1 MERWDINRLAYGIT
15 DNAKRVR
22 KIQKCKTHRE
32 RIDLAMRYAVACAKD
47 EKIRA
52 TESDI
57 VAVASAAIVE
67 IERRV

>member
-1 MERWDINRLAYGIT
+1 MERWEINRLAYGIT

-22 KIQKCKTHRE
+22 KIQMCKTHRE

-52 TESDI
+52 TEEDI
-57 VAVASAAIVE
+57 WAVASAAIVE
-67 IERRV
+67 IERRA

>member
-1 MERWDINRLAYGIT
+1 MERWEINRLAYGIT

-32 RIDLAMRYAVACAKD
+32 RIDLAMRYAVGCAKD
-47 EKIRA
+47 EKIRT

>member
-15 DNAKRVR
+15 ANAKRVQ
-22 KIQKCKTHRE
+22 KIQKCNTHSE
-32 RIDLAMRYAVACAKD
+32 RINLAMRYAVACAKD

-57 VAVASAAIVE
+57 VAVASLAIVE
-67 IERRV
+67 IERRA

>member
-22 KIQKCKTHRE
+22 KIQMCKTYRE

-52 TESDI
+52 T
-57 VAVASAAIVE
+57 
-67 IERRV
+67 